1 MRNLIIYSTSVIC
14 GFSMMAL
21 EIMGGRYLYPAFG
34 TSIDVWA
41 AIISVFILSLSVG
54 YWLGGK
60 IADRS
65 QNNKPLGYLIV
76 SAAICYFLLTV
87 VGQPISDGMP
97 DSLKSSRAG
106 SLLPCFII
114 FFPPSLLLGCVSPI
128 LVKLIFVSEEKVGR
142 TTGTLYAIS
151 NVGSVLGILVADY
164 VLLAFFYINTNM
176 IALGLALLVLGTFH
190 LCYSMRVHDN
200 THTNQKNRTAKDE
213 HLAEQGA
220 PA

>member
-65 QNNKPLGYLIV
+65 TNNKPLGYLII
-76 SAAICYFLLTV
+76 SAAICYFLLTI

-128 LVKLIFVSEEKVGR
+128 LVKLIFVSGEHVGR

-176 IALGLALLVLGTFH
+176 IALGLALLALGTFH
-190 LCYSMRVHDN
+190 LCYPMRLHNKGSETDETASAT
-200 THTNQKNRTAKDE
+200 THTLD
-213 HLAEQGA
+213 EQGA